1 MPDGLVVIDKP
12 QGVTSHDVVAA
23 VRSVLHVKRVGHAG
37 TLDPMATGVL
47 VVGFGHATRLLNY
60 IVDHHKTYEATIR
73 LGQRTTTE
81 DAEGEI
87 VVRPAGEREHVR
99 AQVAALSREAIE
111 QTISAHLLGEI
122 SQIPSAYSAVKIN
135 GKHAYDLAREG
146 RDVVL
151 EPRQVTIDSFDV
163 LAVHEPDAAQGTRD
177 VDVRVT
183 CSAGTYIRALAR
195 DLGDMLGVGGYLTR
209 LRRTRVGAFSIEGPH
224 VLTARSEEYSFT
236 TRDGRHE
243 TRMRAR
249 LGVTKEQLL
258 DASLTMGQAARM
270 TMPAVDITDG
280 QARDL
285 RYGRSIDVTVPDATA
300 AIAHPVGREEDVV
313 AIIIPDTKTPSQSHP
328 TVVFPALFPDA

>member
-1 MPDGLVVIDKP
+1 MPDGLIVIDKP

-47 VVGFGHATRLLNY
+47 VIGFGYATRLLNY

-73 LGQRTTTE
+73 LGMRTTTE

-87 VVRPAGEREHVR
+87 IEWPAEEREHVR
-99 AQVAALSREAIE
+99 AQIAALSREVIE
-111 QTISAHLLGEI
+111 QAINTHLMGEI
-122 SQIPSAYSAVKIN
+122 SQVPSSYSAVKIN

-146 RDVVL
+146 KEVAL

-177 VDVRVT
+177 IDVCVT
-183 CSAGTYIRALAR
+183 CSVGTYIRALAR
-195 DLGDMLGVGGYLTR
+195 DLGHILGVGGYLTR
-209 LRRTRVGAFSIEGPH
+209 LRRTHVGAFSLEGPH
-224 VLTARSEEYSFT
+224 VLPARSEEHSFT

-249 LGVTKEQLL
+249 LDTTKEQLL
-258 DASLTMGQAARM
+258 DAALTMGQAARM
-270 TMPAVDITDG
+270 TMPVVDVSDK
-280 QARDL
+280 QAQDL
-285 RYGRSIDVTVPDATA
+285 RYGRNIGVTVAGATA
-300 AIAHPVGREEDVV
+300 AIAHPTDTSEDVV
-313 AIIIPDTKTPSQSHP
+313 AIIVPDSGTPAQSRP
-328 TVVFPALFPDA
+328 TVVFPGA